1 MSEEGTPVLLNTEGG
16 DTEDVEEE
24 EEEVLSSEP
33 CLCLFCSSE
42 QLSATATLDHC
53 RKEHGVDLLLI
64 ATKLGRNPRSW
75 CILNHDMRIYFS

>member
-1 MSEEGTPVLLNTEGG
+1 MISEEATPVLLNTERG
-16 DTEDVEEE
+16 DMEDVE

-64 ATKLGRNPRSW
+64 ATKLGRNLRSW

>member
-1 MSEEGTPVLLNTEGG
+1 MISEEATPVLLNTERGNM
-16 DTEDVEEE
+16 EDVE

-64 ATKLGRNPRSW
+64 ATKLGRNLRSW